1 MIISVDHGNK
11 SIKTPNA
18 LFTSGLIVSEGL
30 QGFKTDYICWNNKY
44 YTLTEQRIAY
54 LRDKTEDE
62 RFYVLTLF
70 AIAKELERRK
80 VPETLDPID
89 ITLLVGLPPAH
100 YEQLHSR
107 FEQYFLRRRQ
117 IVDFEYNGKYYSIR
131 VSKVLSYPQAFAA
144 AVTQFGTLKAHSVA
158 YIIDIGGFTID
169 VLKLRSGH
177 PDLAVVESFEKG
189 VITLYNGIASKCNA
203 LYARI
208 LEDCDIDEVIRN
220 QPTVLPGEVQ
230 QLIRT
235 MTSDFLTEFYNFLRE
250 RGVDVST
257 SKCVFAGGGSLLL
270 RGMIE
275 RGNKVAFPISSRIF
289 MPMLAAMSSS
299 TRVRWRQMGSNKKA
313 RVVLQ
318 FNEMDFRH
326 RRALEILRQRP
337 RSMSELVVSAIL
349 HYTSCPEVADE
360 HSKEWIASTVKE
372 IITEM
377 ISSGELQISA
387 QTPAPETNG
396 SSLAADDLAELGGV
410 MGMFRT
416 KG

>member
-1 MIISVDHGNK
+1 MSKFQNYL
-11 SIKTPNA
+11 KT
-18 LFTSGLIVSEGL
+18 FDITS
-30 QGFKTDYICWNNKY
+30 
-44 YTLTEQRIAY
+44 TLTEEDIDKTLALLQIYGPAVRRTASRIGEMEEECYEGRRQSISDFINLAIDYDRDTDRKRIADR
-54 LRDKTEDE
+54 LAEMGHSMQLLSVMEDALVLVKDTPPNGGTYFNILQARYFDVYCTSNE
-62 RFYVLTLF
+62 EAYVLTLF

-107 FEQYFLRRRQ
+107 FEQYFLRRRE

-169 VLKLRSGH
+169 VLKLRSGR

-275 RGNKVAFPISSRIF
+275 RGNKVAFPIFIEDIH
-289 MPMLAAMSSS
+289 A
-299 TRVRWRQMGSNKKA
+299 NA
-313 RVVLQ
+313 RGY
-318 FNEMDFRH
+318 
-326 RRALEILRQRP
+326 
-337 RSMSELVVSAIL
+337 ELLYQS
-349 HYTSCPEVADE
+349 EVA
-360 HSKEWIASTVKE
+360 A
-372 IITEM
+372 
-377 ISSGELQISA
+377 
-387 QTPAPETNG
+387 NG
-396 SSLAADDLAELGGV
+396 QQ
-410 MGMFRT
+410 
-416 KG
+416 

>member
-80 VPETLDPID
+80 VPETLAPID

-107 FEQYFLRRRQ
+107 FEQYFLRRRE

-158 YIIDIGGFTID
+158 YIIDIGGFTAGY
-169 VLKLRSGH
+169 LLLRNGEGDLSICDSLENGVILLYNRIKSRVAAEQ
-177 PDLAVVESFEKG
+177 DFLAVVESFEKG

-235 MTSDFLTEFYNFLRE
+235 MTNDFLTEFYNFLRE

-275 RGNKVAFPISSRIF
+275 RGNKVAFPIFIEDIH
-289 MPMLAAMSSS
+289 A
-299 TRVRWRQMGSNKKA
+299 NA
-313 RVVLQ
+313 RGY
-318 FNEMDFRH
+318 
-326 RRALEILRQRP
+326 
-337 RSMSELVVSAIL
+337 ELLYQS
-349 HYTSCPEVADE
+349 EVA
-360 HSKEWIASTVKE
+360 A
-372 IITEM
+372 
-377 ISSGELQISA
+377 
-387 QTPAPETNG
+387 NG
-396 SSLAADDLAELGGV
+396 QQ
-410 MGMFRT
+410 
-416 KG
+416 

>member
-107 FEQYFLRRRQ
+107 FEQYFLRRRE

-257 SKCVFAGGGSLLL
+257 SK
-270 RGMIE
+270 
-275 RGNKVAFPISSRIF
+275 
-289 MPMLAAMSSS
+289 
-299 TRVRWRQMGSNKKA
+299 
-313 RVVLQ
+313 
-318 FNEMDFRH
+318 
-326 RRALEILRQRP
+326 
-337 RSMSELVVSAIL
+337 
-349 HYTSCPEVADE
+349 
-360 HSKEWIASTVKE
+360 
-372 IITEM
+372 
-377 ISSGELQISA
+377 
-387 QTPAPETNG
+387 
-396 SSLAADDLAELGGV
+396 
-410 MGMFRT
+410 
-416 KG
+416 

>member
-107 FEQYFLRRRQ
+107 FEQYFLRRRE

-144 AVTQFGTLKAHSVA
+144 
-158 YIIDIGGFTID
+158 
-169 VLKLRSGH
+169 
-177 PDLAVVESFEKG
+177 
-189 VITLYNGIASKCNA
+189 ASKCNA

-235 MTSDFLTEFYNFLRE
+235 MTNDFLTEFYNFLRE

-275 RGNKVAFPISSRIF
+275 RGNKVAFPIFIEDIH
-289 MPMLAAMSSS
+289 A
-299 TRVRWRQMGSNKKA
+299 NA
-313 RVVLQ
+313 RGY
-318 FNEMDFRH
+318 
-326 RRALEILRQRP
+326 
-337 RSMSELVVSAIL
+337 ELLYQS
-349 HYTSCPEVADE
+349 EVA
-360 HSKEWIASTVKE
+360 A
-372 IITEM
+372 
-377 ISSGELQISA
+377 
-387 QTPAPETNG
+387 NG
-396 SSLAADDLAELGGV
+396 QQ
-410 MGMFRT
+410 
-416 KG
+416 